1 MRFLVLLLV
10 LPLVA
15 GCLPSAGPQA
25 GQVVARA
32 GSGPAPFD
40 VIDLDAGLAA
50 AVSAR
55 PAASFAASFG
65 GRGSGGGG
73 AANLVIGPGDRVAVT
88 IYEAAAGGLFSGE
101 SGSLGAGTKSVT
113 LPPQPVSRAGTI
125 SVPYA
130 GQLQAAGLT
139 QGELEDR
146 IEAALKDKAIEPQ
159 VIVTLAEGV
168 STAVT
173 VAGEVRQPGRIPLD
187 LGGDRVL
194 DVIAA
199 AGGTQAPDY
208 DSFVRLTRG
217 TASAE
222 VSLARIV
229 ADPAQNIYLRP
240 DDQLY
245 VKTDPQVF
253 TAFGATLRNASFP
266 FGAERLTL
274 AEAIGQAGGL
284 NDVRAD
290 PTGVFVFRYEDPA
303 LYAMIGGRR
312 AGAETMA
319 AGAGPGVPVIYR
331 LDLDEPAS
339 YFAAQRFEM
348 RDNDIVYVSNAPA
361 TDLSKFLGVLSGGL
375 GPAATAAAIN
385 YNLTRN

>member
-1 MRFLVLLLV
+1 
-10 LPLVA
+10 
-15 GCLPSAGPQA
+15 
-25 GQVVARA
+25 
-32 GSGPAPFD
+32 
-40 VIDLDAGLAA
+40 
-50 AVSAR
+50 
-55 PAASFAASFG
+55 
-65 GRGSGGGG
+65 
-73 AANLVIGPGDRVAVT
+73 
-88 IYEAAAGGLFSGE
+88 
-101 SGSLGAGTKSVT
+101 VT

-130 GQLQAAGLT
+130 GQVRAAGLT
-139 QGELEDR
+139 AGELEER
-146 IEAALKDKAIEPQ
+146 IAAALRDKAIEPQ

-173 VAGEVRQPGRIPLD
+173 VAGEVRNPGRIPLT
-187 LGGDRVL
+187 LGGERVL

-199 AGGTQAPDY
+199 AGGTAAPAH

-217 TASAE
+217 GASAE

-253 TAFGATLRNASFP
+253 TAFGATLRNASIP

-290 PTGVFVFRYEDPA
+290 PRGVFVFRYEEPA
-303 LYAMIGGRR
+303 LYALIGGRR
-312 AGAETMA
+312 AGAQAMA
-319 AGAGPGVPVIYR
+319 AGGGPGVPVIYR
-331 LDLDEPAS
+331 LDLEEPAS
-339 YFAAQRFEM
+339 YFAAQRFQM
-348 RDNDIVYVSNAPA
+348 RDNDVLYVSNAPA
-361 TDLSKFLGVLSGGL
+361 TDLSKFLAVLSGGL

>member
-1 MRFLVLLLV
+1 
-10 LPLVA
+10 
-15 GCLPSAGPQA
+15 
-25 GQVVARA
+25 
-32 GSGPAPFD
+32 
-40 VIDLDAGLAA
+40 
-50 AVSAR
+50 
-55 PAASFAASFG
+55 
-65 GRGSGGGG
+65 
-73 AANLVIGPGDRVAVT
+73 VAVT
-88 IYEAAAGGLFSGE
+88 IFEAAAGGLFSGE

-113 LPPQPVSRAGTI
+113 LPPQPVSRSGTI

-130 GQLQAAGLT
+130 GQVAAAGLT
-139 QGELEDR
+139 EGELAET

-168 STAVT
+168 STSVT
-173 VAGEVRQPGRIPLD
+173 VAGEVREPGRIPLD

-199 AGGTQAPDY
+199 AGGTQAPAY

-217 TASAE
+217 STSAE

-274 AEAIGQAGGL
+274 AEAIGEAGGL

-303 LYAMIGGRR
+303 VHAAVGGR
-312 AGAETMA
+312 A
-319 AGAGPGVPVIYR
+319 AAAATTAAAAGPGVPVIYR

-339 YFAAQRFEM
+339 YFAAQRFQM
-348 RDNDIVYVSNAPA
+348 RDSDIIYVSNAPA
-361 TDLSKFLGVLSGGL
+361 TDLSKFLAVLSGGL

-385 YNLTRN
+385 ANLNR